1 MLLKI
6 LGVAAAIWLGFVII
20 GWVVHAF
27 FWLLVVGAIVFVAA
41 TAISW
46 NKRKEIR

>member
-6 LGVAAAIWLGFVII
+6 LGIAAAIWIGFIVI
-20 GWVVHAF
+20 GWIVHAF
-27 FWLLVVGAIVFVAA
+27 FWLLVIGAIAFVV
-41 TAISW
+41 TSAISW